1 MCNHYWINFTKLLQL
16 FYRQMIKSILF
27 AFFTIFF
34 VINTKH
40 ACFAQFSATE
50 NQATAI
56 YSDTLEAVHYGI
68 HLTDLNLTDKTIK
81 GYTTVKLVSKINSL
95 AIIKLELASLTVD
108 SVFIENTRTYDF
120 SHSGNQI
127 NIGLSSQ
134 INIGDTINTTIYY
147 HGQPF
152 IDPSGW
158 GGFHFSGDY
167 ALNLGVGFDAIPHN
181 LGKAWFPCID
191 DFHDR
196 ALYDVYLTVANDK
209 KAISGGNLV
218 EVTNLG
224 NGFSIWHWKTNFS
237 LPTYLISATTGKYSL
252 VTDTYNGLLGQVP
265 ITYYCKQGDTAKV
278 AGTFVNM
285 NNILQVFET
294 HFGPYPFERVGY
306 TGTPGGLGAM
316 EHAANVSYPFSGWT
330 GNTENEWWYA
340 HELSHMWFGDK
351 VTCASA
357 EDMWLN
363 EGWAV
368 WCESLYREGIY
379 GKLAYKE
386 NMRSKLKDVLQT
398 TYITDGGY
406 FAIYGIPQ
414 TLTYG
419 STVYQKGG
427 QVTHT
432 LRGYLGDSLFFGGVK
447 AYLQQYGYNY
457 ASSYDLR
464 DFLTAYCGI
473 DMIPF
478 FDAWVFAPGFP
489 HFSIDS
495 THTVQTGNGFDI
507 TVYVRQKLR
516 GTNQYANANQ
526 LEISFLNTN
535 WQTLTDTI
543 VFSGV
548 TGSKTFHL
556 PYSPVEVMADAD
568 EKISDA
574 TTDVAKTIKTTGDYE
589 FQQTFS
595 RVLVDQITD
604 SALVRMTH
612 NWVAADSL
620 AIPQPGLRVSD
631 SRYWTV
637 EGIFPQGFR
646 AKGKFNYNRAASLD
660 LTLITNSQDSL
671 VILYR
676 RGAGNPWL
684 GTSFTRQG
692 GWFAGTIT
700 VDTLKTGEY
709 TLAIWDRLYLDTKE
723 NTSAKSKLLDVY
735 PNPAKGFV
743 TIQIE
748 SNNKVILNIYDTL
761 GKDVFKK
768 EFNPGSSKLNWGNP
782 CKSLSVYF
790 MKITDTKGNLLE
802 SRKVVFN

>member
-1 MCNHYWINFTKLLQL
+1 
-16 FYRQMIKSILF
+16 MIKPILF
-27 AFFTIFF
+27 VFFTIFF

-40 ACFAQFSATE
+40 ACFAQFSDKE

-56 YSDTLEAVHYGI
+56 YSDTLEAVHYEI

-81 GYTTVKLVSKINSL
+81 GYTAAKLVSKISAL
-95 AIIKLELASLTVD
+95 SSIKLELASLIVD
-108 SVFIENTRTYDF
+108 SVFIENNRTNTF

-127 NIGLSSQ
+127 NIGLATP
-134 INIGDTINTTIYY
+134 INTGDTITTSIYY

-152 IDPSGW
+152 VDPSGW

-191 DFHDR
+191 DFQDR

-209 KAISGGNLV
+209 KAISGGKLI

-224 NGFSIWHWKTNFS
+224 NGFSTWHWKTDFT

-252 VTDTYNGLLGQVP
+252 VTDTYNGQQGQVP

-278 AGTFVNM
+278 AGTFINM
-285 NNILQVFET
+285 KNILDVFET

-330 GNTENEWWYA
+330 GSTENEWWYA

-368 WCESLYREGIY
+368 WCESLYREGLY
-379 GKLAYKE
+379 GKQAYKD

-406 FAIYGIPQ
+406 FAVYGIPQ
-414 TLTYG
+414 TITYG

-464 DFLTAYCGI
+464 DFLTTYSGI
-473 DMIPF
+473 DMTPF
-478 FDAWVFAPGFP
+478 FDAWVFAPGFA

-495 THTVQTGNGFDI
+495 TVNVQTANGYDV

-516 GTNQYANANQ
+516 GTIQYANVNH
-526 LEISFLNTN
+526 LEITFLDSN
-535 WQTLTDTI
+535 WQKITDTI

-556 PYSPVEVMADAD
+556 PFLPVEAMADAD

-574 TTDVAKTIKTTGDYE
+574 TTDVAKTLKTTGDYE
-589 FQQTFS
+589 FEQTFS
-595 RVLVDQITD
+595 RVIVDQITD
-604 SALVRMTH
+604 SALVRITH

-620 AIPQPGLRVSD
+620 VIPQPGLRVSD

-637 EGIFPQGFR
+637 EGIFPTGFK

-676 RGAGNPWL
+676 KEAGHQWE
-684 GTSFTRQG
+684 GTKFTRQG

-709 TLAIWDRLYLDTKE
+709 TLAIWDRQYLNTKE
-723 NTSAKSKLLDVY
+723 NKTDKSHLLNIY
-735 PNPAKGFV
+735 PNPAKEQV
-743 TIQIE
+743 NIEIE
-748 SNNKVILNIYDTL
+748 SKKKLTLSIYDSL
-761 GKDVFKK
+761 GKEVFRKA
-768 EFNPGSSKLNWGNP
+768 FNPGSSNLKWTNPNKSTSIFIMKLID
-782 CKSLSVYF
+782 KE
-790 MKITDTKGNLLE
+790 GNLIE

>member
-1 MCNHYWINFTKLLQL
+1 
-16 FYRQMIKSILF
+16 MIKPILF
-27 AFFTIFF
+27 VFFTIFF

-40 ACFAQFSATE
+40 ACFAQFSDKE

-56 YSDTLEAVHYGI
+56 YSDTLEAVHYEI

-81 GYTTVKLVSKINSL
+81 GYTAAKLVSKISAL
-95 AIIKLELASLTVD
+95 SSIKLELASLIVD
-108 SVFIENTRTYDF
+108 SVFIENNRTNTF

-127 NIGLSSQ
+127 NIGLATP
-134 INIGDTINTTIYY
+134 INTGDTITTSIYY

-152 IDPSGW
+152 VDPSGW

-191 DFHDR
+191 DFQDR

-209 KAISGGNLV
+209 KAISGGKLI

-224 NGFSIWHWKTNFS
+224 NGFSTWHWKTDFT

-252 VTDTYNGLLGQVP
+252 VTDTYNGQQGQVP

-278 AGTFVNM
+278 AGTFINM
-285 NNILQVFET
+285 KNILDVFET

-330 GNTENEWWYA
+330 GSTENEWWYA

-368 WCESLYREGIY
+368 WCESLYREGLY
-379 GKLAYKE
+379 GKQAYKD

-406 FAIYGIPQ
+406 FAVYGIPQ
-414 TLTYG
+414 TITYG

-464 DFLTAYCGI
+464 DFLTTYSGI
-473 DMIPF
+473 DMTPF
-478 FDAWVFAPGFP
+478 FDAWVFAPGFA

-495 THTVQTGNGFDI
+495 TVNVQTANGYDV

-516 GTNQYANANQ
+516 GTIQYANVNH
-526 LEISFLNTN
+526 LEITFLDSN
-535 WQTLTDTI
+535 WQKITDTI

-556 PYSPVEVMADAD
+556 PFLPVEAMADAD

-574 TTDVAKTIKTTGDYE
+574 TTDVAKTLKTTGDYE
-589 FQQTFS
+589 FEQTFS
-595 RVLVDQITD
+595 RVIVDQITD
-604 SALVRMTH
+604 SALVRITH

-620 AIPQPGLRVSD
+620 VIPQPGLRVSD

-637 EGIFPQGFR
+637 EGIFPTGFK

-676 RGAGNPWL
+676 KEAGHQWE
-684 GTSFTRQG
+684 GTKFTRQG

-709 TLAIWDRLYLDTKE
+709 TLAIWDRQYLNTKE
-723 NTSAKSKLLDVY
+723 NKTDKSHLLNIY
-735 PNPAKGFV
+735 PNPAKEQV
-743 TIQIE
+743 NIEIE
-748 SNNKVILNIYDTL
+748 SKKKLTLSIYDSL
-761 GKDVFKK
+761 GKEVFRKA
-768 EFNPGSSKLNWGNP
+768 FNPGSSNLKWTNPNKSSSVFIMKLIDKEG
-782 CKSLSVYF
+782 Y
-790 MKITDTKGNLLE
+790 MLE

>member
-1 MCNHYWINFTKLLQL
+1 M
-16 FYRQMIKSILF
+16 
-27 AFFTIFF
+27 FFTIFF

-40 ACFAQFSATE
+40 ACFAQFSDKE

-56 YSDTLEAVHYGI
+56 YSDTLEAVHYEI

-81 GYTTVKLVSKINSL
+81 GYTAAKLVSKISAL
-95 AIIKLELASLTVD
+95 SSIKLELASLIVD
-108 SVFIENTRTYDF
+108 SVFIENNRTNTF

-127 NIGLSSQ
+127 NIGLATP
-134 INIGDTINTTIYY
+134 INTGDTITTSIYY

-152 IDPSGW
+152 VDPSGW

-191 DFHDR
+191 DFQDR

-209 KAISGGNLV
+209 KAISGGKLI

-224 NGFSIWHWKTNFS
+224 NGFSTWHWKTDFT

-252 VTDTYNGLLGQVP
+252 VTDTYNGQQGQVP

-278 AGTFVNM
+278 AGTFINM
-285 NNILQVFET
+285 KNILDVFET

-330 GNTENEWWYA
+330 GSTENEWWYA

-368 WCESLYREGIY
+368 WCESLYREGLY
-379 GKLAYKE
+379 GKQAYKD

-406 FAIYGIPQ
+406 FAVYGIPQ
-414 TLTYG
+414 TITYG

-464 DFLTAYCGI
+464 DFLTTYSGI
-473 DMIPF
+473 DMTPF
-478 FDAWVFAPGFP
+478 FDAWVFAPGFA

-495 THTVQTGNGFDI
+495 TVNVQTANGYDV

-516 GTNQYANANQ
+516 GTIQYANVNH
-526 LEISFLNTN
+526 LEITFLDSN
-535 WQTLTDTI
+535 WQKITDTI

-556 PYSPVEVMADAD
+556 PFLPVEAMADAD

-574 TTDVAKTIKTTGDYE
+574 TTDVAKTLKTTGDYE
-589 FQQTFS
+589 FEQTFS
-595 RVLVDQITD
+595 RVIVDQITD
-604 SALVRMTH
+604 SALVRITH

-620 AIPQPGLRVSD
+620 VIPQPGLRVSD

-637 EGIFPQGFR
+637 EGIFPTGFK

-676 RGAGNPWL
+676 KEAGHQWE
-684 GTSFTRQG
+684 GTKFTRQG

-709 TLAIWDRLYLDTKE
+709 TLAIWDRQYLNTKE
-723 NTSAKSKLLDVY
+723 NKTDKSHLLNIY
-735 PNPAKGFV
+735 PNPAKEQV
-743 TIQIE
+743 NIEIE
-748 SNNKVILNIYDTL
+748 SKKKLTLSIYDSL
-761 GKDVFKK
+761 GKEVFRKA
-768 EFNPGSSKLNWGNP
+768 FNPGSSNLKWTNPNKSSSVFIMKLIDKEG
-782 CKSLSVYF
+782 Y
-790 MKITDTKGNLLE
+790 MLE